1 MSGRLPDDPATLLAL
16 DRWSEPR
23 GDLCHLLTDRGLPCG
38 ALALGKIRAPVPEVW
53 QVLSEIERLPER
65 IPMIH
70 RTKVDGDRLEMQL
83 RFKIALLSAKF
94 GFEARADEIA
104 EKRLVLSYVAGE
116 PRDIEIR
123 FDLAPLDDRT
133 TALFVGMAFDI
144 ESLGWLVSFFLKNHP
159 EIRYGVYPGCV
170 LSLLDSFRAE
180 AESRPRSKA

>member
-1 MSGRLPDDPATLLAL
+1 MTRLPEEPAAVLGL
-16 DRWSEPR
+16 DRLSHAR
-23 GDLCHLLTDRGLPCG
+23 GDLCHLFPDRGKPCG
-38 ALALGKIRAPVPEVW
+38 ALALGRIGAPVPEVW
-53 QVLSEIERLPER
+53 QVLSEIEKLPDR

-104 EKRLVLSYVAGE
+104 EKRLVLSYLSGE

-123 FDLAPLDDRT
+123 FDLAPLDPAT
-133 TALFVGMAFDI
+133 TGLYVGMSFDI

-170 LSLLDSFRAE
+170 LSLLDSFREE
-180 AESRPRSKA
+180 AERRPRRSAA